1 MSVVLIPVQMLIN
14 FFINKSMYQVSKSHA
29 FLFKR
34 EKKSQMIIVESL
46 EEAKISPSFRASSQ
60 FKYYNRKM
68 IDYLSHIIIA
78 NITA

>member
-1 MSVVLIPVQMLIN
+1 MLNIQVGSTIFVLQKN
-14 FFINKSMYQVSKSHA
+14 MYQVSNSHA

-68 IDYLSHIIIA
+68 IDSLSHIIVA

>member
-1 MSVVLIPVQMLIN
+1 MSVVLIPVLMLIN

-34 EKKSQMIIVESL
+34 EKNSQMIIVESL

-68 IDYLSHIIIA
+68 ID
-78 NITA
+78 

>member
-34 EKKSQMIIVESL
+34 EKNSEMIIVESL

-68 IDYLSHIIIA
+68 ID
-78 NITA
+78 

>member
-1 MSVVLIPVQMLIN
+1 MSVVLIPVQMLII
-14 FFINKSMYQVSKSHA
+14 FFKQKNMYQVSNSHA

-46 EEAKISPSFRASSQ
+46 EEAKISQSFRASSQ

-68 IDYLSHIIIA
+68 ID
-78 NITA
+78 

>member
-1 MSVVLIPVQMLIN
+1 MSVVLIPVQMLIK

-29 FLFKR
+29 FLFNR

-68 IDYLSHIIIA
+68 IDKLSHIIIA

>member
-1 MSVVLIPVQMLIN
+1 MSVVLIPVQMLIK
-14 FFINKSMYQVSKSHA
+14 FFINKSMYQISKSHA

-34 EKKSQMIIVESL
+34 EKNSQMIIVESL

-68 IDYLSHIIIA
+68 ID
-78 NITA
+78 

>member
-1 MSVVLIPVQMLIN
+1 MSVVLIPVQMLIK

-34 EKKSQMIIVESL
+34 EKNSQMIIVESL

-68 IDYLSHIIIA
+68 ID
-78 NITA
+78 

>member
-34 EKKSQMIIVESL
+34 EKNSQMIIVESL

-68 IDYLSHIIIA
+68 ID
-78 NITA
+78 